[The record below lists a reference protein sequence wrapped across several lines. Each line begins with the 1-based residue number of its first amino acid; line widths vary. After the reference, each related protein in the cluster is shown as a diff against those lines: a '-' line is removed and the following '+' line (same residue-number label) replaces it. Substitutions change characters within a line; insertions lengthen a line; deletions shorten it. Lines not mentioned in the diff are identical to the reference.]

1 MQIDVKFDGE
11 FEDKREVEIK
21 VEGEAEENI
30 VDIDKFDF
38 KPALSFGV
46 VAEEAIILSR
56 RGRGEDDLSVCLI
69 GENLGVFYAFAKHGR
84 KSKRRFLNLIEPPSL
99 ITAYI
104 RRVRTF
110 GNIGMRKIIIE
121 KAEPETLFLNIKSS
135 IDGIFAS
142 WYMLELTRAVSFS
155 KEAYPILKKY
165 LLELENF
172 IYFVEDKIKS
182 KDGRTQIDETQ
193 LDEIRLDIEIIKEKL
208 IRDRA
213 RKIISQFS
221 AEILFAEGF
230 IDEAGMKQI
239 ASGNFQ
245 IVRKILGE
253 IYDGREMKFLKL
265 VDKIISDEK
274 SDMGK

>member
-1 MQIDVKFDGE
+1 V
-11 FEDKREVEIK
+11 REGVVVEEKIM
-21 VEGEAEENI
+21 E
-30 VDIDKFDF
+30 IDKFDF

-46 VAEEAIILSR
+46 VAEETIILSR

-110 GNIGMRKIIIE
+110 GNSGMRKIIIE

-193 LDEIRLDIEIIKEKL
+193 LDEIRLDTEIIKEKL

-230 IDEAGMKQI
+230 IDEVGMKQI

-253 IYDGREMKFLKL
+253 IYNGREMKFLKL
-265 VDKIISDEK
+265 VDKIISIR
-274 SDMGK
+274 